1 MKILVKLIVITFSL
15 ALIFFYLVYNK
26 SFTVINSTNEPIST
40 MNFQYVGLE
49 GDPTISEME
58 SYADRYTLENN
69 DTRHFR
75 VLMRNLLKRNLYIGI
90 DFFYE
95 LRDPEKKEYY
105 SLKGTTFSTEPQYEY
120 HQAYCSFEINVYP
133 NRKTIVTP
141 TRKWGCINP
150 MYYHQ

>member
-1 MKILVKLIVITFSL
+1 MYTLNKLIIILLLLSAVC
-15 ALIFFYLVYNK
+15 FYLISNK

-95 LRDPEKKEYY
+95 LRDPENEEYY
-105 SLKGTTFSTEPQYEY
+105 TLKGTTFSSEPQYAN
-120 HQAYCSFEINVYP
+120 HQSYCSFKIEVYP
-133 NRKTIVTP
+133 NKKTIVTP
-141 TRKWGCINP
+141 TRKWGCIRP
-150 MYYHQ
+150 MYYHK